1 MWPKKNFPGYGAR
14 WGAIYLGKSGGGRS
28 NFQILRLVPEI
39 PVFEGNFLLI
49 ADGTKIGFR
58 TLPESSNIFVG
69 VTPPHLAATAGGCR
83 YGGCLVYVV
92 EGHASACPQTVGV
105 DVKYVALKL
114 IKLKREVSASIMRP
128 NKNVD
133 LFFHCYLVLVNTIY
147 YFIQFGGIRT
157 HFYWKKST
165 LKTIC

>member
-14 WGAIYLGKSGGGRS
+14 WGAIYSGKSGGGRS

-69 VTPPHLAATAGGCR
+69 VTPPHLARDVRASLGM
-83 YGGCLVYVV
+83 YLVYVV

-105 DVKYVALKL
+105 DKKYVALTL
-114 IKLKREVSASIMRP
+114 IKLKYDVSASIMKC
-128 NKNVD
+128 N
-133 LFFHCYLVLVNTIY
+133 
-147 YFIQFGGIRT
+147 IQFE
-157 HFYWKKST
+157 
-165 LKTIC
+165 LL

>member
-1 MWPKKNFPGYGAR
+1 MLLRNIDVSLLELAQDPTRAR
-14 WGAIYLGKSGGGRS
+14 D
-28 NFQILRLVPEI
+28 FLRGMRHP
-39 PVFEGNFLLI
+39 
-49 ADGTKIGFR
+49 R
-58 TLPESSNIFVG
+58 
-69 VTPPHLAATAGGCR
+69 HLAATAGGCR

-105 DVKYVALKL
+105 DVKYVALTL

-133 LFFHCYLVLVNTIY
+133 LLFQCYLVLVNTIY

-157 HFYWKKST
+157 HFKWKKST
-165 LKTIC
+165 L

>member
-14 WGAIYLGKSGGGRS
+14 WGAIYSGKSGGGRS

-49 ADGTKIGFR
+49 AGGTKIGFR

-69 VTPPHLAATAGGCR
+69 VSPPHLARDVRASFDKD
-83 YGGCLVYVV
+83 LSYVV

-105 DVKYVALKL
+105 DVKCVALTL
-114 IKLKREVSASIMRP
+114 IKLKYDVSASIMKC
-128 NKNVD
+128 N
-133 LFFHCYLVLVNTIY
+133 
-147 YFIQFGGIRT
+147 IQFE
-157 HFYWKKST
+157 
-165 LKTIC
+165 LL

>member
-1 MWPKKNFPGYGAR
+1 MASFRDPNFLCRFHRLKDPIPRKRVRDPPHTRNFPHCVKKHR
-14 WGAIYLGKSGGGRS
+14 
-28 NFQILRLVPEI
+28 
-39 PVFEGNFLLI
+39 
-49 ADGTKIGFR
+49 
-58 TLPESSNIFVG
+58 
-69 VTPPHLAATAGGCR
+69 HLAATAGGCR

-105 DVKYVALKL
+105 DVKYVALTL

-133 LFFHCYLVLVNTIY
+133 LLFHCYLVLVNTIY

-157 HFYWKKST
+157 HF
-165 LKTIC
+165 

>member
-14 WGAIYLGKSGGGRS
+14 WGAIYSGKSGGGRS

-69 VTPPHLAATAGGCR
+69 VTPPHLAATAKSDLAGAWLLYDRRKAYLGMPTDRSSKKFSCFH
-83 YGGCLVYVV
+83 VTV
-92 EGHASACPQTVGV
+92 EHCTINLCQTITYFLNAS
-105 DVKYVALKL
+105 L
-114 IKLKREVSASIMRP
+114 
-128 NKNVD
+128 
-133 LFFHCYLVLVNTIY
+133 
-147 YFIQFGGIRT
+147 
-157 HFYWKKST
+157 
-165 LKTIC
+165 

>member
-14 WGAIYLGKSGGGRS
+14 WGAIYSGKSGGGRS

-69 VTPPHLAATAGGCR
+69 VTPPHLARDVRASF
-83 YGGCLVYVV
+83 YMDLSYVV

-105 DVKYVALKL
+105 DVKCVALTL
-114 IKLKREVSASIMRP
+114 IKL
-128 NKNVD
+128 
-133 LFFHCYLVLVNTIY
+133 CYEFLA
-147 YFIQFGGIRT
+147 
-157 HFYWKKST
+157 
-165 LKTIC
+165 

>member
-14 WGAIYLGKSGGGRS
+14 WGAIYSGKSGGGRS

-49 ADGTKIGFR
+49 AGGTKIGFR

-69 VTPPHLAATAGGCR
+69 VTPPHLAATAIGCR

-105 DVKYVALKL
+105 DVKYVALTL

-133 LFFHCYLVLVNTIY
+133 LLFQCYLVLVNTIN

-157 HFYWKKST
+157 HFK
-165 LKTIC
+165 

>member
-14 WGAIYLGKSGGGRS
+14 WGAIYSGKSGGGRS

-69 VTPPHLAATAGGCR
+69 VTPPHLAANALGG
-83 YGGCLVYVV
+83 VV
-92 EGHASACPQTVGV
+92 LE
-105 DVKYVALKL
+105 
-114 IKLKREVSASIMRP
+114 E
-128 NKNVD
+128 
-133 LFFHCYLVLVNTIY
+133 F
-147 YFIQFGGIRT
+147 GIRRRRACLGMPT
-157 HFYWKKST
+157 DGGR
-165 LKTIC
+165 

>member
-49 ADGTKIGFR
+49 AGGTKIGFR

-83 YGGCLVYVV
+83 YEMYLVYVV

-105 DVKYVALKL
+105 GVKYVALTL
-114 IKLKREVSASIMRP
+114 IKLYYDVSAYIIKRNNQFELLLP
-128 NKNVD
+128 VIYNPI
-133 LFFHCYLVLVNTIY
+133 NTICLVKR
-147 YFIQFGGIRT
+147 FSGF
-157 HFYWKKST
+157 
-165 LKTIC
+165 

>member
-1 MWPKKNFPGYGAR
+1 MLLRNIDVSLLELAQDPTRAR
-14 WGAIYLGKSGGGRS
+14 D
-28 NFQILRLVPEI
+28 FLRGMRHP
-39 PVFEGNFLLI
+39 
-49 ADGTKIGFR
+49 R
-58 TLPESSNIFVG
+58 
-69 VTPPHLAATAGGCR
+69 HLAATAIGCR

-105 DVKYVALKL
+105 DVKYVALTL

-133 LFFHCYLVLVNTIY
+133 LLFQCYLVLVNTIY

-157 HFYWKKST
+157 HFKWKKST
-165 LKTIC
+165 L

>member
-14 WGAIYLGKSGGGRS
+14 WGAIYSGKSGGGRS

-58 TLPESSNIFVG
+58 TLPESSKNFVG
-69 VTPPHLAATAGGCR
+69 VTPPHLARDVRASLGM
-83 YGGCLVYVV
+83 YLVYVV

-105 DVKYVALKL
+105 DVKCVALTL
-114 IKLKREVSASIMRP
+114 IKLKYYVSVSIMKR
-128 NKNVD
+128 NN
-133 LFFHCYLVLVNTIY
+133 
-147 YFIQFGGIRT
+147 QFE
-157 HFYWKKST
+157 
-165 LKTIC
+165 LL

>member
-1 MWPKKNFPGYGAR
+1 MVGYTR
-14 WGAIYLGKSGGGRS
+14 
-28 NFQILRLVPEI
+28 
-39 PVFEGNFLLI
+39 
-49 ADGTKIGFR
+49 D
-58 TLPESSNIFVG
+58 
-69 VTPPHLAATAGGCR
+69 HLAATAGGCR

-105 DVKYVALKL
+105 DVKYVVLTL

-133 LFFHCYLVLVNTIY
+133 LLFHCYLVLVNTIY

-157 HFYWKKST
+157 HF
-165 LKTIC
+165 